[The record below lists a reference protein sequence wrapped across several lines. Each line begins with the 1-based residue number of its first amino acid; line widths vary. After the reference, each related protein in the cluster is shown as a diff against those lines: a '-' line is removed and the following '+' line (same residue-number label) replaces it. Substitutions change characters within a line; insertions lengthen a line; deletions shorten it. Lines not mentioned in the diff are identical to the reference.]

1 MDHARFWS
9 EAILNSSND
18 AIFGEDLS
26 GVVTSWNKAA
36 EVMFGYRANEIVGQ
50 QIASI
55 IPVDRIDEKAAIL
68 QQIRQNRRIVS
79 YDSGLR
85 RDNGTIVNVTLTV
98 SPVRDEQGV
107 IIGVSTIARD
117 CTVRDER
124 ERQLRAANTEL
135 ERLARHLSE
144 ARVKTDRATRAQS
157 RFLAG
162 VSHELR
168 TPLNGILGY
177 AQLLHME
184 GGLSPAQNERVDA
197 MLGAG
202 EHLLEMITCVLD
214 LSKIEAEHFELQSVE
229 IDAHDAA
236 AACLELVRS
245 SAEAKH
251 ISLRTTV
258 APGTPKT
265 LVADPVQLRQVLF
278 NLLGNAVTN
287 TSRGAIE
294 LRLRTAADGSTL
306 RFEVVN
312 STGFSTNS
320 ANWPSRDFAGVDT
333 DDTHL
338 IEDAE
343 PALALS
349 AQLAHLMGGRLG
361 HQDNPNGGTMLWL
374 ELPLDTVASPAAP
387 APAATA
393 ISAEEQLASLR
404 PLSVLVVDDVAM
416 IRDLAASMLR
426 MAGHTVVCLDGGAE
440 AVQAIA
446 TTDFDVVLMDVRMP
460 EMDGLE
466 ATRRIRA
473 MAGSRGRVPIVAL
486 TAQAFEEQV
495 GECRNAGMN
504 GHVSKPFNID
514 TLAAAV
520 MNAAMAGLPRGQ
532 TREPMPSDMIFPPVK
547 PVIGEDLRLVD
558 PNVFERTALVPTPEM
573 VASYLR
579 TIAALGEAL
588 LLRLQGPEALTR
600 AKDELSEATH
610 TIAESAGIFGFE
622 RLTAVGRR
630 FELALQS
637 ETEEAPALAEGLSAA
652 LDATIEEMQRRAAVL
667 VDP

>member
-1 MDHARFWS
+1 MNHTRFWS
-9 EAILNSSND
+9 EAIVDSSND
-18 AIFGEDLS
+18 AIIGEDLS

-36 EVMFGYRANEIVGQ
+36 ETMFGYTATEIIGQ
-50 QIASI
+50 LITRI
-55 IPVDRIDEKAAIL
+55 IPPDRIDERAAL
-68 QQIRQNRRIVS
+68 LKQIRRNERVEHFDARRQRE
-79 YDSGLR
+79 D
-85 RDNGTIVNVTLTV
+85 GTIISVALTA
-98 SPVRDEQGV
+98 SPIRDEQGG
-107 IIGVSTIARD
+107 IIGISTIARD

-144 ARVKTDRATRAQS
+144 TRVKTDRATRAQS

-184 GGLSPAQNERVDA
+184 GGLSPAQNARVDA

-214 LSKIEAEHFELQSVE
+214 LSRIEAEHLELQTVE
-229 IDAHDAA
+229 IDAEAVA

-251 ISLRTTV
+251 ITLTTTV
-258 APGTPKT
+258 APNTPKT

-294 LRLRTAADGSTL
+294 LRLRTAADGSAL
-306 RFEVVN
+306 QFEVVG
-312 STGFSTNS
+312 SSRELSAKQTNR
-320 ANWPSRDFAGVDT
+320 WRDTVGLDT
-333 DDTHL
+333 EATPVT
-338 IEDAE
+338 EDAE
-343 PALALS
+343 PGLALAS
-349 AQLAHLMGGRLG
+349 QLAQLMGGRVG
-361 HQDNPNGGTMLWL
+361 HADNPDGGTVSWL
-374 ELPLDTVASPAAP
+374 ELPLDTSSTPAP

-393 ISAEEQLASLR
+393 VSTQDHLASLR

-426 MAGHTVVCLDGGAE
+426 MAGHTVVCLEGGAE
-440 AVQAIA
+440 AVEAIA
-446 TTDFDVVLMDVRMP
+446 TADFDVVLMDVRMP

-473 MAGSRGRVPIVAL
+473 LAGTRGRVPIVAL
-486 TAQAFEEQV
+486 TAQAFPEQV
-495 GECRNAGMN
+495 DECHNAGMN

-514 TLAAAV
+514 TLSAAV
-520 MNAAMAGLPRGQ
+520 MNAAMAGLPQGQ
-532 TREPMPSDMIFPPVK
+532 TQETMPTEMIFPPVK
-547 PVIGEDLRLVD
+547 QVIGEDLQLVD
-558 PNVFERTALVPTPEM
+558 PNVFERTALVPTPGM

-588 LLRLQGPEALTR
+588 LLRLQGP
-600 AKDELSEATH
+600 
-610 TIAESAGIFGFE
+610 
-622 RLTAVGRR
+622 RR
-630 FELALQS
+630 
-637 ETEEAPALAEGLSAA
+637 
-652 LDATIEEMQRRAAVL
+652 
-667 VDP
+667 